1 MASKKQ
7 FTFKKSER
15 GISPVTFPFMRRTII
30 PYSKWLFNP
39 VITQRHNMPL
49 TGPCFIY
56 GNHGNYLDPF
66 LLNAELTEEPT
77 AGVMTR
83 DQFHKTIPRVFMDS
97 IGIVPTSK
105 YVPEPGIVRDVIR
118 MIQQKRMIVIFP
130 EGGRRW
136 DGRIRPLIDTTV
148 KLFYKMGVPVHPVH
162 IHGSYLSWPR
172 WADHYRKA
180 TTEIRWLDPLHASDY
195 PDFES
200 FAKACVDVLRIDEYY
215 PPDTVTIHHCK
226 KPAAGVQRLLYRCPE
241 TGVPDAVYS
250 PDGVHVYSR
259 ASEMS
264 YKMDKE
270 SRLYD
275 RHGEMVSLIDL
286 FDRIRE
292 MPVVCNGDGV
302 MIRDVGTKIYEIN
315 KEHELVYLGS
325 GMAELRREEVWLS
338 VGSEK
343 MTVPLESIRYMA
355 TEQNHKLT
363 LTSSGRIFQIV
374 PRKGSVLHWMD
385 WIRRV
390 QQGGEILVQ
399 RGWPGT

>member
-1 MASKKQ
+1 MSKP
-7 FTFKKSER
+7 FTFKKNER
-15 GISPVTFPFMRRTII
+15 GISPITFPFMRRTII
-30 PYSKWLFNP
+30 PYSKWLFHP
-39 VITQRHNMPL
+39 VITQRHNMPV

-66 LLNAELTEEPT
+66 LLNADMTEEPT

-136 DGRIRPLIDTTV
+136 DGRIRPLIDTTI

-172 WADHYRKA
+172 WADHYRTA
-180 TTEIRWLDPLHASDY
+180 TTEIRWLDPLHASDFS
-195 PDFES
+195 DFES
-200 FAKACVDVLRIDEYY
+200 FKAVCEEVLNIDGYH
-215 PPDTVTIHHCK
+215 PPETVTIHHCK
-226 KPAAGVQRLLYRCPE
+226 KPASGVQRLLYRCPD
-241 TGVPDAVYS
+241 TGVPDAVFS

-259 ASEMS
+259 TSAMQ
-264 YKMDKE
+264 YKMDKR

-275 RHGEMVSLIDL
+275 RHGEQVSLIDVY
-286 FDRIRE
+286 DRIRE
-292 MPVVCNGDGV
+292 MPLVSDGDGV
-302 MIRDVGTKIYEIN
+302 LIRDTGTKIYEID
-315 KEHELVYLGS
+315 KEHRLNFLGS
-325 GMAELRREEVWLS
+325 GMTELRSGEVWLS
-338 VGSEK
+338 VGPEK
-343 MTVPLESIRYMA
+343 IRMPLESIRYMA

-363 LTSSGRIFQIV
+363 LTSASRIFQIS
-374 PRKGSVLHWMD
+374 PRKGSVLQWQD
-385 WIRRV
+385 WIRRL
-390 QQGGEILVQ
+390 QKGEGALVQ
-399 RGWPGT
+399 RGWGRVG